1 MYDLEGAKPEMKD
14 LIKNIFLKIK
24 DSGTEKIDASHL
36 KDNSWFFIN
45 EDILVKK
52 VVYIFRANGELLIS
66 KNGDI
71 TKAKWENLIHSTTS
85 IIMEI
90 NGKTTLYNIIYLT
103 SEYLVIQKDGT
114 EEIKVFIKQQRYL
127 SNLPSEKDKNPVEM
141 VFKDLNRLLNQRN
154 LKSADKTSLERGRK
168 SPVLIGESSKKREY
182 VKEKEDSKE
191 ILNSEE
197 VYTPDTN
204 EKFEYFNLLDD
215 LEKIRQQKG
224 GLTKDEEIDA
234 IIRLQEKESELIGLD
249 KICMHCKAINSIKNN
264 VCRACGKKK

>member
-1 MYDLEGAKPEMKD
+1 MKD

-114 EEIKVFIKQQRYL
+114 EEIKVFIKQQDICRICHQKKTRTL
-127 SNLPSEKDKNPVEM
+127 SRWFL
-141 VFKDLNRLLNQRN
+141 
-154 LKSADKTSLERGRK
+154 
-168 SPVLIGESSKKREY
+168 
-182 VKEKEDSKE
+182 
-191 ILNSEE
+191 
-197 VYTPDTN
+197 
-204 EKFEYFNLLDD
+204 
-215 LEKIRQQKG
+215 
-224 GLTKDEEIDA
+224 
-234 IIRLQEKESELIGLD
+234 
-249 KICMHCKAINSIKNN
+249 
-264 VCRACGKKK
+264 